1 VKDNTET
8 LLALGVVLGGAYVL
22 YNIMQGAKALGQGV
36 ANVGAAAARAAQAVG
51 NAGVNA
57 VSGGIAQAY
66 LAATLPPS
74 INPSGNVSLQPGS
87 QIVSMSTIPGGVSF
101 DSLSDSAVFDYMDSQ
116 YLISGSLDVHGNYI
130 AQLVGPSTSA
140 FGSSMPT
147 W

>member
-1 VKDNTET
+1 MKDNTET

-36 ANVGAAAARAAQAVG
+36 ADVGAAAARAAQAVG

-57 VSGGIAQAY
+57 VSGGIAHAY
-66 LAATLPPS
+66 LAATLPPA
-74 INPSGNVSLQPGS
+74 INPTGNASLQPGN
-87 QIVSMSTIPGGVSF
+87 QIVALSAIPGGVSF
-101 DSLSDSAVFDYMDSQ
+101 DSLSNSGVFDYRDNQ
-116 YLISGSLDVHGNYI
+116 YLLMGPLDAQGNYI
-130 AQLVGPSTSA
+130 ATLVGPSTSA